1 MGPMSE
7 QAAVTVSRDDGN
19 HRYTAALDGQAAG
32 FIQFRER
39 AGRVILIHTET
50 DPAFEGRG
58 VGSALARAALD
69 DIRARGLKAV
79 VECPF
84 VRAYVEKHPEY
95 ADLITA

>member
-1 MGPMSE
+1 MSDE
-7 QAAVTVSRDDGN
+7 GAVTVHRNDET
-19 HRYTAALDGQAAG
+19 HRYEAMLDGKVAG
-32 FIQFRER
+32 FVQFRER

-69 DIRARGLKAV
+69 DVRARGARAV

-84 VRAYVEKHPEY
+84 IRSYIEKHPGY
-95 ADLITA
+95 QNLVTT